1 MDGRRQ
7 LVFWCVVDDRGQ
19 YTALQRADG
28 ARALRSARAGS
39 GQSTGAKLTYAKKVL
54 IPNGTHYYLFET
66 EKRLCL
72 ALDQPKIA
80 LDAVPLQPTH
90 LGKATSCVCV

>member
-39 GQSTGAKLTYAKKVL
+39 GQSTGAKLTYAAHQSLAVMSEHTRQFGGNQL
-54 IPNGTHYYLFET
+54 IRGFPFKALIRPLRPF
-66 EKRLCL
+66 KALIRL
-72 ALDQPKIA
+72 
-80 LDAVPLQPTH
+80 
-90 LGKATSCVCV
+90 